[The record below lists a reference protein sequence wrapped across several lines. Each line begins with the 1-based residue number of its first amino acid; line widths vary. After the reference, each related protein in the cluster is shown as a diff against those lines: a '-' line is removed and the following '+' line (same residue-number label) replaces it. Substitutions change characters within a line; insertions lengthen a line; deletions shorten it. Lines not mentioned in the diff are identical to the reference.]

1 LESVTPTF
9 DRWIVGGQSF
19 GGLMVFSASQL
30 CGGFLVGATWA
41 AIGFWPVLPFH
52 FLPMLSRLMRLAQ
65 KVDWSITLSFTAIFT
80 VPINS
85 AGSMFISFAPRFLE
99 LSLSLSALCLVAI
112 SDARAL
118 LVHGSY

>member
-30 CGGFLVGATWA
+30 CGGFLLGATWA

-85 AGSMFISFAPRFLE
+85 AGSMFISFAPHFLE
-99 LSLSLSALCLVAI
+99 LSLSALCLVAI